1 MTVLRTVL
9 IVVGVC
15 VFGAILARDWRMGLL
30 CLAGA
35 GLATAGF
42 IAIAA
47 QVGELPIAG
56 VLTQLVLVEIV
67 AALTTTMILLLSA
80 HAHDRRPGVADVD
93 APGLEDLNQLPGSIR
108 RPRQTRRVGYVGPS
122 LAMALVVAITVGLPP
137 RYVAE
142 TTDVAYAF
150 MLLISGGVATL
161 LVADSLLKIGIAL
174 QLLLH
179 GLTLFYLGLSPRV
192 SIVPFGLLKGL
203 AVALALIVA
212 YLCALMYR
220 HGKTLALET
229 LYGNL
234 EEGRPTQPVH
244 MMDEAP

>member
-1 MTVLRTVL
+1 VTALRTML

-15 VFGAILARDWRMGLL
+15 VFGAILARDWRAGLL
-30 CLAGA
+30 CLVGT
-35 GLATAGF
+35 GLATTGF

-47 QVGELPIAG
+47 QVGELPIAAA
-56 VLTQLVLVEIV
+56 LTQLVLVEIV
-67 AALTTTMILLLSA
+67 AALTTTTILLLSA
-80 HAHDRRPGVADVD
+80 RAHDRRPDVADVE
-93 APGLEDLNQLPGSIR
+93 APGLGDLSQFRGPMREPSR
-108 RPRQTRRVGYVGPS
+108 ERWVGYVGPS
-122 LAMALVVAITVGLPP
+122 LAVALVLAITVVLP
-137 RYVAE
+137 RLYVVE

-150 MLLISGGVATL
+150 MLLMAGGIATL
-161 LVADSLLKIGIAL
+161 LVADSLLKIGIGL

-229 LYGNL
+229 LYDDM
-234 EEGRPTQPVH
+234 EEGRRTNTVPA
-244 MMDEAP
+244 MDETL